1 MLLSL
6 LTDYILEE
14 LTEFMQTA
22 LNLEW
27 ILTFHLFL
35 NFISGGDIKG
45 NYISKQFFTLLWTIL
60 LIFINHLSK
69 ESILEIRRIPQ

>member
-45 NYISKQFFTLLWTIL
+45 NYISKQFFTLL
-60 LIFINHLSK
+60 
-69 ESILEIRRIPQ
+69 